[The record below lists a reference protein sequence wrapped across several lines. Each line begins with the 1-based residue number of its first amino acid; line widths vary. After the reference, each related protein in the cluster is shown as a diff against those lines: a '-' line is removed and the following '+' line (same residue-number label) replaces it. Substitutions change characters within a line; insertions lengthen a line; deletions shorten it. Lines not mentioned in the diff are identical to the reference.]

1 MTPIVDRAAL
11 LLRPLRDARPPLLAA
26 LVALLLVQAALPA
39 AAALTTAALVARVQ
53 SHPGADMFGAALAPL
68 AAFGVVLPFGHILE
82 ALTAPLEE
90 LTYARVNGAHRAR
103 IVRLTTLSPTI

>member
-26 LVALLLVQAALPA
+26 LVALPLVQAALPA

-68 AAFGVVLPFGHILE
+68 AAFGVVLLFRAHPGG
-82 ALTAPLEE
+82 ADRTAGRAHLPP
-90 LTYARVNGAHRAR
+90 RQRGAPRPDR
-103 IVRLTTLSPTI
+103 PGSPR